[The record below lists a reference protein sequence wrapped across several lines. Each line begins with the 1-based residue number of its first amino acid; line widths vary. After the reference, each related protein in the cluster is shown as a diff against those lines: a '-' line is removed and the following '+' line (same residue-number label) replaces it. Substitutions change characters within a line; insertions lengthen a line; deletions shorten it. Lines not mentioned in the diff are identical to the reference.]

1 MKNPKPVS
9 GTMDCSVHEAATSDV
24 VSLGDLGDLGE
35 SFDEGCRRVETGG
48 ERMEIRKDGR
58 TIAALVPLSDL
69 KALEAL
75 EDRLDALDALDALAD
90 YRANGGASFE
100 KVMSELGL

>member
-9 GTMDCSVHEAATSDV
+9 EPMDCLAQEAAMSNA
-24 VSLGDLGDLGE
+24 VSSSDLGE
-35 SFDEGCRRVETGG
+35 NFDEVSRRVEARG
-48 ERMEIRKDGR
+48 ERIEIRKNGR
-58 TIAALVPLSDL
+58 AIAALVPVSDL